1 MTQTDNA
8 KPIEPRELLG
18 MIAFFSEALN
28 DSQLDRLAAGARRR
42 TFAKGEALMTEDE
55 PGASMFV
62 IESGEVSIRVENE
75 PDLVAALH
83 AGDIVGEVSLLTGQ
97 PRTATVTATEP
108 VAAIEIDKAALAPV
122 LAAAPALFERFAEM
136 LEKRQEE
143 LNHIQ
148 GGGAWG
154 MLLPGDAETHHLI
167 RAFYGAA

>member
-1 MTQTDNA
+1 MTPADNSKSIA
-8 KPIEPRELLG
+8 PRELLG

-28 DSQLDRLAAGARRR
+28 GSQLDRLAAGSRRR
-42 TFAKGEALMTEDE
+42 TFAEGEALMKEDE

-62 IESGEVSIRVENE
+62 IESGAVSVRVENE
-75 PDLVAALH
+75 PDLVAELF

-97 PRTATVTATEP
+97 SRTATVTASEP
-108 VAAIEIDKAALAPV
+108 VAAIEIDKAALAPI
-122 LAAAPALFERFAEM
+122 LAAAPALVERFAEM

-143 LNHIQ
+143 LAHIH

-154 MLLPGDAETHHLI
+154 MMLPGDAETHHLI